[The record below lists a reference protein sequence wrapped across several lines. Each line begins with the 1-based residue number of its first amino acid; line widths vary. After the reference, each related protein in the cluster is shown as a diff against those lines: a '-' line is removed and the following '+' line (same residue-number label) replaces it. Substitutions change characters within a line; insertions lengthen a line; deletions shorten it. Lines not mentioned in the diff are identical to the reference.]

1 MRIKFIFTLSFHYI
15 KCLKESSED
24 KQEFMF
30 KEVISI
36 LPMDMLKL
44 MSLRED
50 QNISLRLVDLQLSNP
65 MFSNG
70 NIFEPCGSMDAQKPK
85 EPINV
90 LVIQLE
96 AMSLNHFIRMFP
108 MTYEYLNSSLD
119 DNTLFSNLM
128 INGENTIPN
137 TYAFFA
143 GVIERREHLSLYKLD
158 YNNFPLIWK
167 DFEKLKYI
175 SMYNEDFLINSK
187 FYKNIW

>member
-1 MRIKFIFTLSFHYI
+1 
-15 KCLKESSED
+15 
-24 KQEFMF
+24 
-30 KEVISI
+30 
-36 LPMDMLKL
+36 MDMLKL

-70 NIFEPCGSMDAQKPK
+70 NIFEPCGSMDAHKPK

-96 AMSLNHFIRMFP
+96 SMSLNQFIRMFP
-108 MTYEYLNSSLD
+108 MTYEYLSSNLD

-128 INGENTIPN
+128 INGENTQQN
-137 TYAFFA
+137 TFAFYG
-143 GVIERREHLSLYKLD
+143 GVIERREHLPLYKLD
-158 YNNFPLIWK
+158 YINFPLIWK

-175 SMYNEDFLINSK
+175 SMYNEDFIICSK
-187 FYKNIW
+187 LYKNIWLF